1 MAVTQEEQIRLAN
14 ALARASGEAHT
25 AQELYNQ
32 ALNTGIDLE
41 QRKLELLDAQARKAQ
56 ATYEVL
62 NASGSATTANLQAA
76 KKEASDL
83 AKAFDEAA
91 ARSRELGSA
100 TNSLANQVRGMVG
113 ITDQWRN
120 SAVVNVAAQ
129 VAGGRSISQV
139 ISEARGE
146 FSKTITKADMAGSAM
161 LKVTEIMTS
170 GWMAVVNST
179 YQLATGLD
187 NAVVAMNRATGAAPR
202 FGASIVSLEDRLN
215 AFGVNASRAGN
226 AISALYSGSSA
237 FTEMTPNMR
246 ARVAESTAILDVLGI
261 SAETSA
267 RNIDIMTRSM
277 GMTGSQAAASN
288 QQLFATAQQFGI
300 STTKMLEGFHAV
312 APEMMKFG
320 SSAVSVYTRLQI
332 VAKQTGL
339 EVDKMLS
346 IVAQFD
352 KFETAADS
360 VGKLNA
366 ILGGPFLHAMH
377 MVMVTDPT
385 ERLRMLSGAVK
396 QAGMS
401 FDTMGYYM
409 RQTVANAMGLSSV
422 NDLAL
427 IMRGR
432 FDLVSDSTS
441 QSAADIE
448 KLAQETLRYNN
459 LQEEF
464 AQVARQLA
472 VALYPIIPV
481 LKSLAQFLQQN
492 EFIISKLVPM
502 IIGLKAGMFALNAIT
517 LGVVGGFGG
526 MAAALWPV
534 IAVVGTLSL
543 ALAALTSSQDG
554 LFGISSGINQIAASV
569 NAVPES
575 KTTKFTQ
582 LMEKTDQL
590 AGKSAALGAAAT
602 SGLAMSAAGG
612 QRGGVITKVTQPIQV
627 DLSIGE
633 DHIRRRIVNVFQDFK
648 H

>member
-1 MAVTQEEQIRLAN
+1 
-14 ALARASGEAHT
+14 
-25 AQELYNQ
+25 
-32 ALNTGIDLE
+32 
-41 QRKLELLDAQARKAQ
+41 
-56 ATYEVL
+56 
-62 NASGSATTANLQAA
+62 
-76 KKEASDL
+76 
-83 AKAFDEAA
+83 
-91 ARSRELGSA
+91 
-100 TNSLANQVRGMVG
+100 
-113 ITDQWRN
+113 
-120 SAVVNVAAQ
+120 
-129 VAGGRSISQV
+129 
-139 ISEARGE
+139 
-146 FSKTITKADMAGSAM
+146 
-161 LKVTEIMTS
+161 
-170 GWMAVVNST
+170 
-179 YQLATGLD
+179 
-187 NAVVAMNRATGAAPR
+187 
-202 FGASIVSLEDRLN
+202 
-215 AFGVNASRAGN
+215 
-226 AISALYSGSSA
+226 
-237 FTEMTPNMR
+237 
-246 ARVAESTAILDVLGI
+246 
-261 SAETSA
+261 
-267 RNIDIMTRSM
+267 
-277 GMTGSQAAASN
+277 
-288 QQLFATAQQFGI
+288 
-300 STTKMLEGFHAV
+300 MLEGFHAV

-517 LGVVGGFGG
+517 LGMVGGWAS
-526 MAAALWPV
+526 MAAAIWPV

-554 LFGISSGINQIAASV
+554 LFGISSGINQIASSV

-602 SGLAMSAAGG
+602 SGLAMSAVGG
-612 QRGGVITKVTQPIQV
+612 QRGGVVTKVTQPIQV

-633 DHIRRRIVNVFQDFK
+633 DHIRRRIVNVFQEFK